1 MNMKRIIFIFAMLI
15 SFGAFS
21 QKIQWGQEYKADD
34 KTSIYDYIG
43 NIEDN
48 NYFAFGYKTTGF
60 LRRFNRIGFMK
71 VNSNNVKSYTDEY
84 IEIPL
89 FSLIGS
95 FTTVN
100 NIAVLYQKENKDNDA
115 NEVRCKIIDKN
126 TLTENSEKVLL
137 SFNTQRKDDASINV
151 FHSKDKSKIAVS
163 YYNYNR
169 KSEESYLVFTVFDN
183 TLDKLWANQYTT
195 KQEGMVSILDVETTN
210 EGDIYVLSKV
220 KGEKTKIILTK
231 INGDEL
237 DEKVVSNDLDF
248 NNARLYVINNNTVFI
263 ADNSK
268 GKFTGIT
275 YNLGNSEITNTV
287 SFEYLK
293 DKGTYWGIK
302 DIYKLENGNLVTV
315 VEDSYLHIEESTTA
329 PATYTYYN
337 RNFYSICVNPNE
349 GKIVYNQLLSK
360 ATRYFNRYK
369 TGCGQFESPLYF
381 TVGNDFY
388 AIYNTDKDDNDL
400 AGQLFIETN
409 ITFPKG
415 RKSVVTNILK
425 INEQGKPTQITLFG
439 KKETDAMFSANIS
452 FEAEKG
458 KIILGRFIDKENI
471 NFGTMQ
477 FNE

>member
-1 MNMKRIIFIFAMLI
+1 MRRITFILAMLI
-15 SFGAFS
+15 SLGSFS

-48 NYFAFGYKTTGF
+48 SYFAFGYKTTGF

-89 FSLIGS
+89 FSLINS
-95 FTTVN
+95 FTTAN
-100 NIAVLYQKENKDNDA
+100 NIAVLYQQENKDNET
-115 NEVRCKIIDKN
+115 NEVKCKIIDKN

-137 SFNTQRKDDASINV
+137 SFNIARKDNASVNV
-151 FHSKDKSKIAVS
+151 FHSKDKSKIAIS

-169 KSEESYLVFTVFDN
+169 KTEESYLVFTVFDN

-195 KQEGMVSILDVETTN
+195 EQEGLVSILDVETTDD
-210 EGDIYVLSKV
+210 GDIYVLSKA
-220 KGEKTKIILTK
+220 KGEKTKLILTK
-231 INGDEL
+231 INGEEVV
-237 DEKVVSNDLDF
+237 EKVVSNDLNF
-248 NNARLYVINNNTVFI
+248 NNVKLHIINNNTVFI
-263 ADNSK
+263 ADNTK

-275 YNLGNSEITNTV
+275 FNIGNGEITNTV
-287 SFEYLK
+287 SFEYIK
-293 DKGTYWGIK
+293 EAGTYWGIK
-302 DIYKLENGNLVTV
+302 DIYQLENGNLITV
-315 VEDSYLHIEESTTA
+315 VEDSYVNIQESTTA

-337 RNFYSICVNPNE
+337 RNFYSICVNPNDS
-349 GKIVYNQLLSK
+349 KIVYNQLLSK

-369 TGCGQFESPLYF
+369 TGGGQFESPLYF

-388 AIYNTDKDDNDL
+388 AIYNADKDDNDL

-415 RKSVVTNILK
+415 GKSVVTNQLK
-425 INEQGKPTQITLFG
+425 IDEQGKPTQITLFG

-452 FEAEKG
+452 FEIEKG
-458 KIILGRFIDKENI
+458 KIILGRFVDGDNI